1 MRKGRVVLAAGLMA
15 ALTVG
20 CGEAGETQI
29 STVSVD
35 NNGGVSHHIAGI
47 FDQSYYDLKELE
59 ELTQERVD
67 AYCTEQ
73 GEDAVSVESL
83 EEKDGSILIDMKYR
97 GTQDYRAFNHR
108 ELWATTVEEAENA
121 GYELDQV
128 AFISTER
135 EPYEPGDIDDFEQMS
150 VLIIETL
157 SDEQLLVNVPGK
169 VQYVNQ
175 TVGSSVALTID
186 GKKSVKIQGNGEDA
200 QAESVLSYIV
210 YR

>member
-1 MRKGRVVLAAGLMA
+1 MLAAGLVT

-20 CGEAGETQI
+20 CGEVGDTRI
-29 STVSVD
+29 STVSID
-35 NNGGVSHHIAGI
+35 KNGGVSHHIAGS

-59 ELTQERVD
+59 DLTMERVE

-73 GEDAVSVESL
+73 GEEAVSVESL

-97 GTQDYRAFNHR
+97 GTQDYRDFNHR
-108 ELWATTVEEAENA
+108 ELWTATVGDAENA

-135 EPYEPGDIDDFEQMS
+135 EPYEPGDIDDFESMF

-157 SDEQLLVNVPGK
+157 PDEQLLVNVPGK

-175 TVGSSVALTID
+175 TAGSGIDLTID
-186 GKKSVKIQGNGEDA
+186 GKKSVKIRGNGEDA
-200 QAESVLSYIV
+200 QAEGVLSYIV